1 MEMAIELSEAVL
13 AMIQIA
19 TCSLISTD
27 HFRKICHRTK
37 RSPRTKFSGV
47 HKTPESIIGSFDPGT
62 FAGTRYE
69 GLHDPAQNIRD
80 DLDEQLTNI
89 NLMSGDGQHEI
100 KYIWDIVTD
109 RLWAKILMGANEYHA
124 RYE

>member
-13 AMIQIA
+13 AMMQIA
-19 TCSLISTD
+19 TCSLISAD
-27 HFRKICHRTK
+27 HFRKTCHRTK
-37 RSPRTKFSGV
+37 KSPRTKFTGV
-47 HKTPESIIGSFDPGT
+47 HETPESIIGSFDPGT
-62 FAGTRYE
+62 FTRTRYE

-100 KYIWDIVTD
+100 K
-109 RLWAKILMGANEYHA
+109 
-124 RYE
+124 